1 MTLLQETK
9 KKDPY
14 EDILQAVKSLAKN
27 PKLHKAHK
35 NPSISKVLS
44 LTEDDI
50 TTVWEEFQF
59 AISKQEMYS
68 RDSPAIQPVLDNMR
82 KLSIVGENRE
92 LKHFFSRINERVF
105 IYIFDSA
112 QEWSRRRVGR
122 S

>member
-1 MTLLQETK
+1 MQETK

-92 LKHFFSRINERVF
+92 LKHFFFEINEKASF
-105 IYIFDSA
+105 YINS
-112 QEWSRRRVGR
+112 
-122 S
+122 

>member
-1 MTLLQETK
+1 MQETK

-112 QEWSRRRVGR
+112 QEWSRRRVGH